1 MSEAG
6 HWQAPPHAPQAM
18 GWRDV
23 TWLRMDAPC
32 NRMVI
37 YWVALL
43 DQSPGLAR
51 LHALVGRRLLAYPR
65 FAQRVRRGWLGYHW
79 EPVARLDAAY
89 HLQERV
95 LPRAVDAAAVEASL
109 AEWAPEALDPRRPLW
124 QWRLLRSSTDG
135 TAALIVRQHHCMTD
149 GDGLVHMLRHLSD
162 VAHQAEGH
170 PRLED
175 PVRGRCR
182 HVPPPPALGPAP
194 ARWLG
199 TAWQVLR
206 LSLLR
211 RDSSVHYRGRPGQ
224 QKRLLSSASIP
235 LDQFRQVARR
245 HGVTIN
251 DVWLGVVAG
260 ALRRHAQSLGRGV
273 GGTQLRAAVTYNLR
287 QREDAALMGNHFT
300 LTALAL
306 PTHLAESGQR
316 LKAVSQGMRA
326 IKASCHPYATLAL
339 MTGMGCLPRFL
350 QTLAMGLFTSKGSLV
365 STNLQGPAEHRFL
378 AGTRIS
384 EFHCWVPQTGQTGLG
399 VMLSTYAGQA
409 VMSVSCDAQLVPEP
423 GLLLSALQEELR
435 SLHAAAT

>member
-1 MSEAG
+1 MSEAAP
-6 HWQAPPHAPQAM
+6 WQAPPHAAEAM

-23 TWLRMDAPC
+23 TWLRMEAPC

-37 YWVALL
+37 YWVAWLEHAP
-43 DQSPGLAR
+43 SLAR
-51 LHALVGRRLLAYPR
+51 LHTLVGQRLLAYPR
-65 FAQRVRRGWLGYHW
+65 FAQRVARGLLGYRW
-79 EPVARLDAAY
+79 EPVASLDARY

-109 AEWAPEALDPRRPLW
+109 ADWVPEALDTQRPLW
-124 QWRLLRSSTDG
+124 QWRLLRSSTNEA
-135 TAALIVRQHHCMTD
+135 AALIVRHHHCMTD
-149 GDGLVHMLRHLSD
+149 GDGLVHMLLHLSD
-162 VAHQAEGH
+162 DAAQAEGH
-170 PRLED
+170 PRLAD

-182 HVPPPPALGPAP
+182 HVPPPSVLGAAP
-194 ARWLG
+194 VRWLG

-211 RDSSVHYRGRPGQ
+211 QDSRKHYRGRPGR
-224 QKRLLSSASIP
+224 QKCLVSSPALP
-235 LDQFRQVARR
+235 LDQFKHVARR

-260 ALRRHAQSLGRGV
+260 ALRRYAHTLGQRV
-273 GGTQLRAAVTYNLR
+273 DGTQLRAAVTYNLR

-306 PTHLAESGQR
+306 PTHLAEAGQR
-316 LKAVSQGMRA
+316 LKAASQRMRA
-326 IKASCHPYATLAL
+326 IKDSCHPYATLAL
-339 MTGMGCLPRFL
+339 MTGMGGLPHFL

-365 STNLQGPAEHRFL
+365 STNLQGPAEHRYL
-378 AGTRIS
+378 AGARIR
-384 EFHCWVPQTGQTGLG
+384 EFHCWVPQTGRTGLG

-423 GLLLSALQEELR
+423 GLLLSALQEELQ
-435 SLHAAAT
+435 SLHIAVA